1 MVQCEQPAPS
11 TSNSATGCGIMKHLC
26 SKSSHQTSD
35 VDSGTISTA
44 SHHPAWWLDD
54 LSLYARAWYVLPCPM
69 AYIRCECS
77 HLTHYAIANG
87 IYQKLGES
95 WVSHPYMPCDMVWMS
110 ATPLWYHVGIHS
122 LLNGKIELLSSKSSW
137 YSYSKLCME
146 GSTTLYY
153 KI

>member
-122 LLNGKIELLSSKSSW
+122 GRYNIIIIPSRAFFSCRAPCDAKIGRSSW
-137 YSYSKLCME
+137 LC
-146 GSTTLYY
+146 
-153 KI
+153 